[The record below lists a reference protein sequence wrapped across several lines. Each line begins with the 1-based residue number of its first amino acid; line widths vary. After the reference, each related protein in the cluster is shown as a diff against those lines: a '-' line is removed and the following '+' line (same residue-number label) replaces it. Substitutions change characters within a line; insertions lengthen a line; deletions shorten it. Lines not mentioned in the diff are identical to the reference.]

1 MLVKEVKISNLR
13 LVKKVKKKTNQKSTK
28 NENIQIIKKFFFQI

>member
-13 LVKKVKKKTNQKSTK
+13 LVKKVKKKTNIYKS
-28 NENIQIIKKFFFQI
+28 